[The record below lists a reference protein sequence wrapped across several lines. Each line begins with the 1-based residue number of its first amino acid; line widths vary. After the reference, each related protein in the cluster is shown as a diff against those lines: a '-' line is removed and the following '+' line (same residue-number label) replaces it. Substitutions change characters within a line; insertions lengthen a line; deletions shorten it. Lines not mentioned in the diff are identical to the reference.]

1 MADVKQVFTLAIP
14 MEEIEWYQTNTMLM
28 NMSVGSSETS
38 FDADAVEDA
47 AIVSGSD
54 MEPIPLNGL
63 FDGPLPTTMANV
75 FEGPVPAAIAAPP
88 LPTVTG
94 GIQPVNRVVH
104 TEEETVLGMQ
114 DSATEG

>member
-1 MADVKQVFTLAIP
+1 MANVKQVFTLAIP
-14 MEEIEWYQTNTMLM
+14 MEDIEWYETNTMLM

-54 MEPIPLNGL
+54 MEPMPLNGL
-63 FDGPLPTTMANV
+63 FDGPLPTTMENL
-75 FEGPVPAAIAAPP
+75 FNGPAPAAIAYPP

-94 GIQPVNRVVH
+94 GIQPVNVVH
-104 TEEETVLGMQ
+104 AGEETESIMHNGV
-114 DSATEG
+114 AEG